1 MTRERAGDTSVG
13 QGMSTVDP
21 APQRTY
27 RFTARL
33 FHWITAGAI
42 AVTAP
47 LGLAMTYRGNTLNI
61 WDGLTDTLYS
71 THKLIGFLLL
81 WFVVARLIHRWR
93 HPPPPP
99 EPDMPRWRQAVA
111 GAVHCTLYAL
121 LILVPMLGWLGV
133 SLFPARTLFGLVDL
147 PAIASPDEA
156 RAKAVLALHGTLAL
170 LLAGLALVHLAS
182 ALEHHL
188 IRRDGVLRRMWPS
201 LGRPKS

>member
-1 MTRERAGDTSVG
+1 MTRERAGETGVAK
-13 QGMSTVDP
+13 GMSTIDP
-21 APQRTY
+21 SSGPNAY
-27 RFTARL
+27 GFTARL
-33 FHWITAGAI
+33 FHWITAAAI
-42 AVTAP
+42 AVMVP
-47 LGLAMTYRGNTLNI
+47 LGLAMSYRGNTLNI

-71 THKLIGFLLL
+71 AHKTVGFLLL

-93 HPPPPP
+93 HPSPPP

-111 GAVHCTLYAL
+111 TLTHWLLYGL

-133 SLFPARTLFGLVDL
+133 SLFPALTLFGLVDL
-147 PAIASPDEA
+147 PAIASPDEM

-170 LLAGLALVHLAS
+170 LLAGLALLHLAA

-201 LGRPKS
+201 PGRS